1 MDIVYDINMND
12 VTELSLLH
20 DSPVKITEND
30 LIVFANGVRIPFLN
44 KTKKIIINVN
54 DINRCSVCNKIIDN
68 KIIKNSIKNATHID
82 NTIENTLLEIEIETV
97 HKQCKK
103 LLKKY
108 ENIKTELI
116 NTEWKLFCKR
126 EQNE

>member
-1 MDIVYDINMND
+1 MHDFIKMFKIKYENMTTIND
-12 VTELSLLH
+12 V
-20 DSPVKITEND
+20 
-30 LIVFANGVRIPFLN
+30 
-44 KTKKIIINVN
+44 
-54 DINRCSVCNKIIDN
+54 
-68 KIIKNSIKNATHID
+68 KNSNVIKNATHID

-126 EQNE
+126 KKNE

>member
-12 VTELSLLH
+12 VTELSLSH
-20 DSPVKITEND
+20 DNPDKITEND

-97 HKQCKK
+97 HKQCKRLKTKYNK
-103 LLKKY
+103 LRDQLAS
-108 ENIKTELI
+108 IDFQI
-116 NTEWKLFCKR
+116 FCLEK
-126 EQNE
+126 